1 LGIITNGCVHQTRFP
16 RIILKVDVC
25 ALSKQHFQH
34 HNRYIVVCG
43 MDQEGLTACVWIGAD
58 HIDVRGRECLEEC
71 AEQFKREGARAEIVL
86 APFGIGDDVV

>member
-1 LGIITNGCVHQTRFP
+1 
-16 RIILKVDVC
+16 
-25 ALSKQHFQH
+25 
-34 HNRYIVVCG
+34 